1 MSPLP
6 KEGQPPPDLR
16 IVPRTSIILQED
28 PDEQRSRLVAEGT
41 ETRGKF
47 QDPIIVTP
55 FGEKDFLQLD
65 GANRTR
71 ASDLLGLDW
80 VVAQVFDPYSLIT
93 LTSWV
98 HQTRISPDRLQQLGE
113 HGDLALTEGKRVND
127 GLVPIALLHL
137 FREEKHL
144 VSVGMDGENDPIRKA
159 RAMKR
164 VVDLYEHDPT
174 RLPFHQP
181 TDDDFWMAMGAKSNL
196 DTFVQFP
203 AFRHDEVLSIASS
216 GERIPSGITRHL
228 IGVTPDG
235 TIDPNA
241 PFRDLHV
248 DFPLKYLRGG
258 TQEQRQQQLSEWLTQ
273 GSVNDYEGKTRVY
286 SWPW

>member
-28 PDEQRSRLVAEGT
+28 PDEHRSRLVAEGT
-41 ETRGKF
+41 EKRGKF

-55 FGEKDFLQLD
+55 LGETNFLQLD

-71 ASDLLGLDW
+71 ASDLLGLNW
-80 VVAQVFDPYSLIT
+80 VVAQVFDPYSLVA
-93 LTSWV
+93 LASWA
-98 HQTRISPDRLQQLGE
+98 HQTRISPDRLQQLRE
-113 HGDLALTEGKRVND
+113 HGDLALAEGEHVND

-137 FREEKHL
+137 FREERQL
-144 VSVGMDGENDPIRKA
+144 VSVEMDGENDPVRKA
-159 RAMKR
+159 RAMKY
-164 VVDLYEHDPT
+164 VIDLYEHAPT
-174 RLPFHQP
+174 RLPFHRP
-181 TDDDFWMAMGAKSNL
+181 TDDDFQMAMGTKSNL

-203 AFRHDEVLSIASS
+203 AFRHDEVLSIAQH
-216 GERIPSGITRHL
+216 GERIPSGVTRHL

-235 TIDPNA
+235 TIDSNA
-241 PFRDLHV
+241 PLRILHV
-248 DFPLKYLRGG
+248 DFPLEYLHGG
-258 TQEQRQQQLSEWLTQ
+258 TQEERQQQLLEWLEQ
-273 GSVNDYEGKTRVY
+273 GYVNDYEGKTRVY